1 MEYKPYPHQRK
12 AIDFIKSHDSV
23 ALLLDMG
30 LGKTGITLTSF
41 MELREAGAVDRL
53 MVVAPKRVAEITWP
67 AEVETWDHLKGL
79 RVSIIRGDAKKRR
92 EACLA
97 DADIYVI
104 GRDSVAWLDKEGI
117 CPKCDMLAVDEMQS
131 FKSATSARTTAMI
144 NLRPR
149 FKRCVGLSGTPAP
162 NGWLDLWAQ
171 YRIVD
176 QGEALGKSF
185 WAFRQNNFNPGKTIV
200 RQGRQCILN
209 YVPKIGREVEFE
221 RLIAPITL
229 SMKAIDNLNLPPIRF
244 TRLYC
249 EMDEKEKADYDNFA
263 QSLEGYVGGEKF
275 KVPSDETLVAK
286 LVQLAS
292 GTAYQKDGRAVPI
305 HSHKVETLLEMIEES
320 EGRPLLVAYWFKG
333 DFERLSACFKEHRIR
348 FADISSQQAV
358 DDWNAR
364 KLQVGLIHPAK
375 AGHGLNLQ
383 AGGAT
388 VVWYTMPWNYELY
401 AQTNARLYRNGQKE
415 AVTIV
420 HIMTRGTIDDA
431 IYAVLLK
438 KQALQNKLFA
448 DMKDKGGVANEPD
461 TAEAQRKAFYAQLQA
476 KQEDHRY
483 LYLSYSQNEQLP
495 PIKAWQLV
503 LA

>member
-1 MEYKPYPHQRK
+1 
-12 AIDFIKSHDSV
+12 
-23 ALLLDMG
+23 
-30 LGKTGITLTSF
+30 
-41 MELREAGAVDRL
+41 
-53 MVVAPKRVAEITWP
+53 
-67 AEVETWDHLKGL
+67 
-79 RVSIIRGDAKKRR
+79 
-92 EACLA
+92 
-97 DADIYVI
+97 
-104 GRDSVAWLDKEGI
+104 
-117 CPKCDMLAVDEMQS
+117 
-131 FKSATSARTTAMI
+131 
-144 NLRPR
+144 
-149 FKRCVGLSGTPAP
+149 
-162 NGWLDLWAQ
+162 
-171 YRIVD
+171 
-176 QGEALGKSF
+176 
-185 WAFRQNNFNPGKTIV
+185 
-200 RQGRQCILN
+200 
-209 YVPKIGREVEFE
+209 
-221 RLIAPITL
+221 
-229 SMKAIDNLNLPPIRF
+229 MKAIDNLNLPPIRF

-263 QSLEGYVGGEKF
+263 KSLEGYVGGEKF

-495 PIKAWQLV
+495 PIKAWQLL